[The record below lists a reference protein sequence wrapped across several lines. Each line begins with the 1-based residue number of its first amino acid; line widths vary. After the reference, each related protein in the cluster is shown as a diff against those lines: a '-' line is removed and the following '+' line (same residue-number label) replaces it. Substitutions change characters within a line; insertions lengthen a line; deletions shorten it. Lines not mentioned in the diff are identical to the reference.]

1 MRIAAVILAMLLLL
15 IGRTRVEADGYTE
28 RQAGVIG
35 LAHKADVEHGGR
47 VDKAL
52 VWAIADRESGL
63 RHCDGQG
70 RVKVSAT
77 GDHGLLQL
85 NERGVFGNCL
95 VNRWCRAPWMIDDA
109 AAQVDVMLNYADVYG
124 DLCPWNP
131 AGNYLPGCGYGTT
144 VRSGAARRALASSVP
159 ALMSSASGGEGQ
171 GNGLQTGDGPSRT
184 DEVRDR

>member
-1 MRIAAVILAMLLLL
+1 MRIAAMVTVMLALLL
-15 IGRTRVEADGYTE
+15 GAASVEAQGCMTRDEAIT
-28 RQAGVIG
+28 VI
-35 LAHKADVEHGGR
+35 AHKADVEHGGR

-109 AAQVDVMLNYADVYG
+109 AAQVDVMLNYAELYG

-159 ALMSSASGGEGQ
+159 DGAGQ
-171 GNGLQTGDGPSRT
+171 GDTPPDGDGPSRA